1 MNIASTRLRGWWNS
15 FWFAHGSPLNLAMAR
30 VLVATQALW
39 VVLSR
44 DFAAISGLPPEFF
57 SRVDAGAQ
65 WRFLIFPGHP
75 GMEAVL
81 QWAAVLALLGA
92 LFGVG
97 TRISCF
103 IAGMLLYHLAPFES
117 IIWLPYPFAR
127 GLTLPVVALV
137 VLSFARSGDRLALV
151 RPRTLRQEASPAL
164 DYSWQLRLI
173 QLLLAQVY
181 LFSAIAKLKRSGFAW
196 VSADNVRRWI
206 VYLVEDP
213 DFAVYH
219 SVGLWIADHPG
230 VAVTVAALTL
240 VLELGFVLVLFS
252 PIARRILVPAAFALH
267 IGIAFSMNLT
277 FVSALLLLVFVNWDW
292 VGERLGMESSI
303 GELAPEPVQRGT

>member
-1 MNIASTRLRGWWNS
+1 MNSLSPRLRGWWNS
-15 FWFAHGSPLNLAMAR
+15 FWFAHASPLNLAMAR

-57 SRVDAGAQ
+57 AGVDAGAR

-75 GMEAVL
+75 GVEAII
-81 QWAAVLALLGA
+81 QWVAVLALLGA

-97 TRISCF
+97 TRVSCF
-103 IAGMLLYHLAPFES
+103 VAGILLYHLAPFES
-117 IIWLPYPFAR
+117 IIWLPHPFAR
-127 GLTLPVVALV
+127 GLTLPVVALMI
-137 VLSFARSGDRLALV
+137 LAIARSGDRLALV
-151 RPRTLRQEASPAL
+151 RPRTPREEGSPGL

-173 QLLLAQVY
+173 QLLLVQVY
-181 LFSAIAKLKRSGFAW
+181 LFSAIAKLKRSGLAW
-196 VSADNVRRWI
+196 VSADNIRRWI

-213 DFAVYH
+213 DFAVFH

-240 VLELGFVLVLFS
+240 VLELGFILVLFS
-252 PIARRILVPAAFALH
+252 SLARRVLVPAAFALH

-277 FVSALLLLVFVNWDW
+277 FVSALLLLIFVNWDW
-292 VGERLGMESSI
+292 VERRLGMRSGG
-303 GELAPEPVQRGT
+303 GELVPEPVSQGR